1 MQWLTLLVLFAVGH
15 RLGGFLRDLAA
26 PLSKPYRGVE
36 WLNGI
41 LFAAV
46 YWLELP
52 HGFGTEAIASSAYC
66 PIGPQ
71 ICDGLPDAVWL
82 HLRYAV
88 HILMAESLIVASLAD
103 WDHWT
108 IPAYAT
114 DPTILATIA
123 LSAVGQLWLAPLDP
137 TWAVSHPHWHGLA
150 VSLAGLVAGGGVMWS
165 IRLISYSALRQESLG
180 FGDVMIMAMV
190 GAVVGWQAV
199 LVSIT
204 LGAFLAVAFRG
215 SGYVPFGPYLSLAS
229 LLVAVLWSHVW
240 SVTGPMFSGAF
251 VPLLTLCGLVL
262 LYPTLL
268 IARGVRVMLGVPVPR
283 PPFDDAE
290 RD

>member
-1 MQWLTLLVLFAVGH
+1 
-15 RLGGFLRDLAA
+15 
-26 PLSKPYRGVE
+26 
-36 WLNGI
+36 
-41 LFAAV
+41 
-46 YWLELP
+46 
-52 HGFGTEAIASSAYC
+52 
-66 PIGPQ
+66 
-71 ICDGLPDAVWL
+71 
-82 HLRYAV
+82 
-88 HILMAESLIVASLAD
+88 
-103 WDHWT
+103 
-108 IPAYAT
+108 
-114 DPTILATIA
+114 
-123 LSAVGQLWLAPLDP
+123 
-137 TWAVSHPHWHGLA
+137 
-150 VSLAGLVAGGGVMWS
+150 
-165 IRLISYSALRQESLG
+165 
-180 FGDVMIMAMV
+180 MIMAMV